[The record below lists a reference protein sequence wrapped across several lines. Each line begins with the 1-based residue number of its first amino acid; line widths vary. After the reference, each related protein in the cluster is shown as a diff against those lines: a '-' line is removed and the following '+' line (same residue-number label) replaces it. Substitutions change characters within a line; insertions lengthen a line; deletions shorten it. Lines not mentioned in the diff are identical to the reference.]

1 MARFLTQ
8 LVVGLGS
15 GLVGALALTAAHEG
29 LRRSAPDSPRPKSP
43 RLDVLG
49 MRALRSLAEA
59 FGLKKPRGKELRRDA
74 LAGDLLA
81 NTAWFGLA
89 AGGRHP
95 WVRGISLGLLAGVGA
110 LVLPPVLGL
119 GRTPRSSIV
128 RGQTVGLFVLG
139 GLAAAGV
146 AWAIQRASESRMLA
160 QARAAAGD
168 ARVNARSSGMIH

>member
-29 LRRSAPDSPRPKSP
+29 LRRSSPISPRM
-43 RLDVLG
+43 DVLG
-49 MRALRSLAEA
+49 MRALRSLADA
-59 FGLKKPRGKELRRDA
+59 LGVKKPRGKALRRDA
-74 LAGDLLA
+74 LALDVAA

-95 WVRGISLGLLAGVGA
+95 WVRGASLGLLAGIGA
-110 LVLPPVLGL
+110 VTLPPLLGL

-128 RGQTVGLFVLG
+128 RGQTVALYVLG

-146 AWAIQRASESRMLA
+146 AWAIQRAGDARMLA
-160 QARAAAGD
+160 EARAAAED
-168 ARVNARSSGMIH
+168 SRVNARNSGMIH